1 MYGRREDNVKSS
13 DARADNYLTKR
24 ASPPESSGLDCPEDN
39 RLIETSGHDS
49 DLRAYTV
56 STRRI
61 VRMPGRALRPNPP
74 GNRFIVTPEAKAG
87 EIISTPNSKPMWR
100 LERVW
105 EERNRTAVLLA
116 SAAIIL
122 IIAVADWWTKP
133 FVAFGVLY
141 LFPIMLAAGFLPR
154 WVIPLLGAGCA
165 VLSEIFS
172 SLDRSPVRLSFETLA
187 LAGCGL
193 FVAELVRN
201 RRLTFEGQ
209 ERLKAL
215 VETSPAAIVTVDE
228 RGFIELANQ
237 AAVELMAPRDGKLIG
252 NPVSAFLPELHHA
265 LRWEEA
271 PQFRASMQCRG
282 HRGNGESF
290 TADVWFSTYKEGPTP
305 KLAAIIADVS
315 EEADAASS
323 NLPTAEHQERA
334 PLTDREMEVLRSLVQ
349 GLANKEIAS
358 RMEVSESTIKNTL
371 QQLFAKTNVRTRAQL
386 VRVALEQYRDV
397 L

>member
-1 MYGRREDNVKSS
+1 MP
-13 DARADNYLTKR
+13 ARASGPNQLANHLIGR
-24 ASPPESSGLDCPEDN
+24 PQEASD
-39 RLIETSGHDS
+39 
-49 DLRAYTV
+49 
-56 STRRI
+56 
-61 VRMPGRALRPNPP
+61 
-74 GNRFIVTPEAKAG
+74 
-87 EIISTPNSKPMWR
+87 EIISTPNPMWR

-105 EERNRTAVLLA
+105 EERNRNPVLLA
-116 SAAIIL
+116 SGAIIL
-122 IIAVADWWTKP
+122 IVALADWWTKP

-154 WVIPLLGAGCA
+154 WVIALLGAGCA

-172 SLDRSPVRLSFETLA
+172 SLDQSAVRLGFETLA

-201 RRLTFEGQ
+201 RRLTLEGR
-209 ERLKAL
+209 EKLNAL
-215 VETSPAAIVTVDE
+215 VETSPAAIVTVND
-228 RGFIELANQ
+228 RGFIELVNQ
-237 AAVELMAPRDGKLIG
+237 AAVELLAPRDGKLIG

-290 TADVWFSTYKEGPTP
+290 TADVWFSTYKEGTAP
-305 KLAAIIADVS
+305 KLAAIIADVT
-315 EEADAASS
+315 EETVADGS
-323 NLPTAEHQERA
+323 NLPPSGQQERT
-334 PLTDREMEVLRSLVQ
+334 PLTDREMDVLRSLVQ
-349 GLANKEIAS
+349 GLANKEIAT

-386 VRVALEQYRDV
+386 VRVALEQYRD
-397 L
+397 LL

>member
-1 MYGRREDNVKSS
+1 MGYPTVSGLGR
-13 DARADNYLTKR
+13 TPP
-24 ASPPESSGLDCPEDN
+24 ASPGMLPTSDHPEIN
-39 RLIETSGHDS
+39 RLIVAPRFNSGAQFS
-49 DLRAYTV
+49 RAW
-56 STRRI
+56 SRRV
-61 VRMPGRALRPNPP
+61 VRMPARASDPGTLVNRLIVRPQVNS
-74 GNRFIVTPEAKAG
+74 GA
-87 EIISTPNSKPMWR
+87 IISIPNTMWR

-105 EERNRTAVLLA
+105 EERNRTPVLLA
-116 SAAIIL
+116 SGAVIL
-122 IIAVADWWTKP
+122 IIALADWWTKP

-154 WVIPLLGAGCA
+154 WVIALLGAGCA

-172 SLDRSPVRLSFETLA
+172 SLDQSTVRLGFETLA

-201 RRLTFEGQ
+201 RRLTLEGR

-215 VETSPAAIVTVDE
+215 VETSPAAIVTVDD

-290 TADVWFSTYKEGPTP
+290 TADVWFSTYKEGTTP
-305 KLAAIIADVS
+305 KLAAIIADVT
-315 EEADAASS
+315 EETAADSS
-323 NLPTAEHQERA
+323 NLSPSEQQERA
-334 PLTDREMEVLRSLVQ
+334 PLTDRELGVLRSLVQ
-349 GLANKEIAS
+349 GLANKEIAT
-358 RMEVSESTIKNTL
+358 RLEVSESTIKNTL

-386 VRVALEQYRDV
+386 VRVALEQYRD
-397 L
+397 LL